1 MLHRLCL
8 FIITTLLGY
17 ACSQSPENASED
29 QAAIYSIMD
38 QQVACWNE
46 GDLDCFMEGYWQ
58 SDSLMFI
65 GSSGVIYGYDNTLQR
80 YQRTYP
86 DRATMG
92 QLTFDIVT
100 LDRLASNAYHMVGQW
115 TLDREED
122 EIGGHFTLLFRKLNG
137 QWVIVKDHSSSSG

>member
-1 MLHRLCL
+1 MIHRQSL
-8 FIITTLLGY
+8 FLIIALLGY
-17 ACSQSPENASED
+17 ACSSSENASED

-38 QQVACWNE
+38 QQVACWNK

-65 GSSGVIYGYDNTLQR
+65 GGNGVVYGYDNTLER

-100 LDRLASNAYHMVGQW
+100 LDRLASDAYFMVGQW
-115 TLDREED
+115 TLDRQDD

-137 QWVIVKDHSSSSG
+137 RWVIVKDHSSST

>member
-1 MLHRLCL
+1 MIHRQSL
-8 FIITTLLGY
+8 FLIIALLGY
-17 ACSQSPENASED
+17 ACSSSENASED

-38 QQVACWNE
+38 QQVACWNK

-65 GSSGVIYGYDNTLQR
+65 GGNGVVYGYDNTLER

-100 LDRLASNAYHMVGQW
+100 LDRLASDAYYMVGQW
-115 TLDREED
+115 ILDRQDD

-137 QWVIVKDHSSSSG
+137 RWVIVKDHSSST